1 MWGRAML
8 MVVAVAVASCSDEQ
22 LHLGRGIN
30 LFSRYGYLSISM
42 RVVPRN
48 DTDLEWIFRE
58 PTVDIFRNTS
68 LQTPLQA
75 STEMT
80 NSASPVFHGDFHM
93 EFCDNLRQLL
103 QAYFRDFTFERLDKP
118 WRAFTASWSRAAVAR
133 HLGIRSSYV
142 TGQHCYVLVRV
153 SRHRESAK
161 LGTASKD
168 LELDEAVEQEV
179 DNVQVGNAASV
190 IEFVRNFGSDSI
202 ASYATGN
209 SLYQVFVYNPP
220 IYRSIKDRLRTQ
232 GVSNLSNVELASLF
246 SPWSAEH
253 IGEIQAASGNATV
266 EEWATENLRIHFY
279 LFTYTSLLK
288 LHQNGNLL
296 RKLDSLLGNEAL
308 LQLNLRMLSPAFKD
322 SIKQQWFH
330 EVIDNYLKLWEVNM

>member
-1 MWGRAML
+1 MRISEAAY
-8 MVVAVAVASCSDEQ
+8 VACTGEIRHACHSLVTKSQRKDK
-22 LHLGRGIN
+22 
-30 LFSRYGYLSISM
+30 IS
-42 RVVPRN
+42 
-48 DTDLEWIFRE
+48 F
-58 PTVDIFRNTS
+58 
-68 LQTPLQA
+68 
-75 STEMT
+75 
-80 NSASPVFHGDFHM
+80 
-93 EFCDNLRQLL
+93 
-103 QAYFRDFTFERLDKP
+103 
-118 WRAFTASWSRAAVAR
+118 
-133 HLGIRSSYV
+133 
-142 TGQHCYVLVRV
+142 VL
-153 SRHRESAK
+153 
-161 LGTASKD
+161 
-168 LELDEAVEQEV
+168 
-179 DNVQVGNAASV
+179 
-190 IEFVRNFGSDSI
+190 
-202 ASYATGN
+202 
-209 SLYQVFVYNPP
+209 QVFVYNPP

-296 RKLDSLLGNEAL
+296 RKLDTLLGNEAL